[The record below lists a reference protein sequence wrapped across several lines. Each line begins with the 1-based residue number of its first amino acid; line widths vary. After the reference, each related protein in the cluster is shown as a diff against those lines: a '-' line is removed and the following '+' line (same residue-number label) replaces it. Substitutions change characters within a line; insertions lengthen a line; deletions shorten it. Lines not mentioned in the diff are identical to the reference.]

1 MAPTIHSPPTRA
13 NTQEDALCDAI
24 RAEALRHQIAG
35 TPLTLSLFLD
45 AHPDLAD
52 HPAALDTAISLTI
65 RDAASRGVDRDRA
78 VDALSDRHPD
88 LRSAILA
95 ADFLDHAFDD
105 VPAAPIV
112 LPCLIGPQAEP
123 SLRRYQLTERIG
135 EGTFGTMY
143 RARDTLLGD
152 SDRPAW
158 VAVKILRPEHR
169 RSAADLRSEAVRA
182 RRVVH
187 PGVVRMLDL
196 GIDPEHGEF
205 LVCELCDGLALDQWV
220 MARRG
225 NLPARE
231 AVGLVARLAEAL
243 SIVHAAG
250 LCHGDVHPRNVIIT
264 PAGEPKLIDF
274 GAARSE
280 AALRS
285 GEGPVGALG
294 FLAPE
299 VYTDPT
305 PSLNAATDLYSLAG
319 ILYWLVS
326 GTFPNGRTQ
335 EEVEATL
342 EGEREIDPSP
352 VRGALAAH
360 ERDLVEIL
368 SRALA
373 REPRARYAT
382 VELFARDL
390 ERWLRHE
397 PPTWKTPGMA
407 HRARLSVRRAPRAWA
422 LGAGIGLM
430 LALAL
435 PAIVAAFLVAMR
447 SARLQ
452 ADSALSAARSEAG
465 AVEARAIQAEA
476 ERERMELGRQMLASI
491 WRLVDGLDANA
502 SSLHYVVPL
511 VFLEEIAA
519 TPELS
524 SQLLRE
530 QTRAK
535 RKAICYAAIRE
546 GAVPPGSL
554 AATLLVGAA
563 ATWHLE
569 DGEYELAGALI
580 RDFAHGLPAD
590 DPLALRFETLR
601 AAAEILAHEA
611 GAEPTEDVRRAWA
624 LLDTDE
630 NLSLVSAKVRP
641 VLLERRGR

>member
-13 NTQEDALCDAI
+13 ITQEDALCDSI
-24 RAEALRHQIAG
+24 RAEALRHQVAG

-45 AHPDLAD
+45 AHRDLAD

-65 RDAASRGVDRDRA
+65 GDSASRGIDRGRA
-78 VDALSDRHPD
+78 VDELTGRHPGF
-88 LRSAILA
+88 RSAILA
-95 ADFLDHAFDD
+95 ADFLDHAFDEA
-105 VPAAPIV
+105 PPAPIV
-112 LPCLIGPQAEP
+112 LPCRIGPQAEP
-123 SLRRYQLTERIG
+123 ALRRYELTERLG
-135 EGTFGTMY
+135 EGTFGTTY
-143 RARDTLLGD
+143 RARDLLLGD
-152 SDRPAW
+152 ADHPAW
-158 VAVKILRPEHR
+158 VAVKLLHAPHR

-182 RRVVH
+182 RRIAH
-187 PGVVRMLDL
+187 PAVVRMLDL

-205 LVCELCDGLALDQWV
+205 LACELCEGLALDSWAT
-220 MARRG
+220 ARRG
-225 NLPARE
+225 NLPVRE
-231 AVGLVARLAEAL
+231 AVALIARLAEAL

-250 LCHGDVHPRNVIIT
+250 LCHGDIHPRNIIIT

-280 AALRS
+280 AALQS
-285 GEGPVGALG
+285 GEGPLGALG
-294 FLAPE
+294 FMAPE
-299 VYTDPT
+299 AYADPT
-305 PSLNAATDLYSLAG
+305 LNPSTDLYALAG
-319 ILYWLVS
+319 ILYWLVA
-326 GTFPNGRTQ
+326 GTFPNGGTPA
-335 EEVEATL
+335 EVEAML
-342 EGEREIDPSP
+342 EGEREVDAAPL
-352 VRGALAAH
+352 RAALPTH
-360 ERDLVEIL
+360 ERDLPVIL
-368 SRALA
+368 ARALA
-373 REPRARYAT
+373 RDPRARYAT

-390 ERWLRHE
+390 DRWLRHE
-397 PPTWKTPGMA
+397 PLPWQPATLR
-407 HRARLSVRRAPRAWA
+407 HHARLSMRRSPRLWA
-422 LGAGIGLM
+422 LGAGIAIM
-430 LALAL
+430 LAIAL
-435 PAIVAAFLVAMR
+435 PAIVASFLVAMR

-546 GAVPPGSL
+546 GAVPAGSL

-569 DGEYELAGALI
+569 DGEFDSARALV
-580 RDFAHGLPAD
+580 RDHRHGLPPE

-601 AAAEILAHEA
+601 AAAEILAHDGSA
-611 GAEPTEDVRRAWA
+611 APTGAVSRAWEV
-624 LLDTDE
+624 LDAGE
-630 NLSLVSAKVRP
+630 NLSLVSPKVRP
-641 VLLERRGR
+641 ALLERRAR